1 MLTFGQTHNIIAL
14 FRCRNKMFCCSFC
27 CFLPGLFLELNF
39 GTALVPKCK
48 YQELSGFAD
57 SAVIG

>member
-1 MLTFGQTHNIIAL
+1 
-14 FRCRNKMFCCSFC
+14 MFCCSFC